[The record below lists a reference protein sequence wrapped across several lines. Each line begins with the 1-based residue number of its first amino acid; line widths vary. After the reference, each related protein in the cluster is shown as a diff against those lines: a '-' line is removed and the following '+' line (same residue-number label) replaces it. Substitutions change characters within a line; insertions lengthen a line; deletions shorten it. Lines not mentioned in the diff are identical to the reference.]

1 MGIGSAYPARI
12 KVSVAAE
19 GSMRWARLAWERT
32 PWHATQRAAWE
43 ALRQVAHCAERTN
56 SRSAPGTVGS
66 SGRQLSSWDRSR
78 AFARRAVS
86 SGMVRAQRPYE
97 AAAREYRSRGEEVV
111 LTVSPQGV
119 ESVTPSPGYGVSGMV
134 VAGPA
139 CRISPTSWIGTA
151 LERKGRVDLELRRE
165 LTGNPWVRGSLV
177 GLDKLGEP
185 PSGVPRSV
193 R

>member
-1 MGIGSAYPARI
+1 VQNAP
-12 KVSVAAE
+12 
-19 GSMRWARLAWERT
+19 T
-32 PWHATQRAAWE
+32 PGPP
-43 ALRQVAHCAERTN
+43 QVR
-56 SRSAPGTVGS
+56 
-66 SGRQLSSWDRSR
+66 SGRRDGSFPVGIASR

-86 SGMVRAQRPYE
+86 SGMVRAQRLYE

-139 CRISPTSWIGTA
+139 RRISPTSWIGTA

-165 LTGNPWVRGSLV
+165 LTGNTLGFEEVWSVASLV
-177 GLDKLGEP
+177 CRAT
-185 PSGVPRSV
+185 PSVVSASPNRSPA
-193 R
+193 